1 MTADAPT
8 VPAAARL
15 EAALKLLQEQ
25 SAPAV
30 GVVDRDGRLV
40 GYVTSENIGELLM
53 VKDAGGPSLR
63 PRRPTG
69 PLYPVSRCSGRFR
82 PRRR

>member
-1 MTADAPT
+1 MDGDTPT

-15 EAALKLLQEQ
+15 EAALKLLQEK

-30 GVVDRDGRLV
+30 GVVDRDGRFV

-53 VKDAGGPSLR
+53 VKDAGLKAN
-63 PRRPTG
+63 PRKTD
-69 PLYPVSRCSGRFR
+69 PLLSR
-82 PRRR
+82 